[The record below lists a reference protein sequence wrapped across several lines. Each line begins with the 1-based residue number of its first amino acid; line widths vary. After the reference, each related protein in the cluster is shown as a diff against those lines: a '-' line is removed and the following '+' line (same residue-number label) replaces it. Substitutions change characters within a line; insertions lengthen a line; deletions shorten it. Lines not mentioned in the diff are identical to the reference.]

1 MHVLKSQIYL
11 VRQSLYA
18 WCCSCLASFYAHIPY
33 GINCFSRSLK
43 TKFFSVLRIR
53 DVYPGSQ
60 VRLFSMPDPT
70 CLHPGSRIL
79 IKEFQYFNPKKMVSK
94 LLKIWS
100 GLFIP
105 DLDADFLLIPDP
117 RSRGQ
122 KGTQSRILDPG
133 SGSAVQVFLSSKDET
148 FVLCVCINNKLFP
161 NNLVIPCIFF
171 NNLQYQTNYR
181 RYDSICF
188 NYKLGQNQLG
198 LGVMTLI
205 F

>member
-1 MHVLKSQIYL
+1 MHVLKSQIHL

-53 DVYPGSQ
+53 DVYPGSRI
-60 VRLFSMPDPT
+60 RLFSMPDPT

-105 DLDADFLLIPDP
+105 DPGSGCWLSTHPG
-117 RSRGQ
+117 SRGQ

-133 SGSAVQVFLSSKDET
+133 SRSAALVFLSSKDET
-148 FVLCVCINNKLFP
+148 FVLCLCINNKLFP
-161 NNLVIPCIFF
+161 NNLVIPCIF
-171 NNLQYQTNYR
+171 L
-181 RYDSICF
+181 
-188 NYKLGQNQLG
+188 KQLT
-198 LGVMTLI
+198 VPN
-205 F
+205 